1 MVTSAACTPGIE
13 SDFGHHLLT
22 EALGR
27 VDGAESEPRAEQA
40 LLAQVRG
47 AHPVAEMAGDGA
59 DGEEDEASDHH
70 GDGVH
75 LRMSEHG
82 RHEHD
87 RECERSNDDAASLTE
102 LECHEH
108 DRHDGEEREPE
119 GRVIREDHGREDG
132 DEEDRRAAEQ
142 QRAPLRPATHQE
154 AERSG

>member
-1 MVTSAACTPGIE
+1 
-13 SDFGHHLLT
+13 
-22 EALGR
+22 
-27 VDGAESEPRAEQA
+27 
-40 LLAQVRG
+40 
-47 AHPVAEMAGDGA
+47 MAGDDA
-59 DGEEDEASDHH
+59 DGKEDEASDHH

-87 RECERSNDDAASLTE
+87 RECERSDGDAASLTE
-102 LECHEH
+102 LERHEH

-119 GRVIREDHGREDG
+119 GRVIREDHGREHG

-154 AERSG
+154 AERSGCGVDRRHRSAKAKRHAASVIRDRPWSSAADYGAGSREASAGVGPA